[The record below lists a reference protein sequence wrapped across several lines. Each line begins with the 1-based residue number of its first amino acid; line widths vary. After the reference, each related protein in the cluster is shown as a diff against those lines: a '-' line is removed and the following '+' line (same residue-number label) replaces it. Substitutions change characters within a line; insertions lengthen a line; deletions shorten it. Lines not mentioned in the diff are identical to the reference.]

1 MVNHSQLM
9 IPYLENVFTE
19 MGLTFTDEQME
30 LFAKYDDFLIDYNT
44 KINLTRIIDPREV
57 AVKHFGDSLTLLTQ
71 DVLPQGASI
80 VDVGT
85 GAGFPGIPLAISR
98 PDLQITLMDSLR
110 KRIEF
115 LRELIQALGI
125 TNVTLVWGRA
135 EELGQTPQY
144 RDRFDIVIARA
155 VAPLR
160 VLVEL
165 CLPLTKTN
173 GVFLAMKG
181 PKAEEEVE
189 AATNA
194 LKIIG
199 GKLIGTRIVVL
210 PLLKE
215 MRTLVHI
222 LKNRPTPRE
231 YPRKAGTPERQPI

>member
-1 MVNHSQLM
+1 MVSHSQLM

-80 VDVGT
+80 ADVGT

-135 EELGQTPQY
+135 EELGQNPQY
-144 RDRFDIVIARA
+144 RNRFDIVIARA

>member
-1 MVNHSQLM
+1 MSHSQLM

-80 VDVGT
+80 ADVGT

-135 EELGQTPQY
+135 EELGQNPQY

>member
-1 MVNHSQLM
+1 MNHSQLM

-80 VDVGT
+80 ADVGT

-135 EELGQTPQY
+135 EELGQNPQY
-144 RDRFDIVIARA
+144 RNRFDIVIARA

>member
-80 VDVGT
+80 ADVGT

-135 EELGQTPQY
+135 EELGQNPQY

>member
-1 MVNHSQLM
+1 MNHSQLM

-57 AVKHFGDSLTLLTQ
+57 AVKHFGDSLTILTQ

-80 VDVGT
+80 ADVGT

-231 YPRKAGTPERQPI
+231 YPRKAGTQERQPI

>member
-1 MVNHSQLM
+1 MNHSQLM

-80 VDVGT
+80 ADVGT

-155 VAPLR
+155 VAPFR

>member
-1 MVNHSQLM
+1 MVSHSQLM

-80 VDVGT
+80 ADVGT

>member
-1 MVNHSQLM
+1 MSHSQLM

-80 VDVGT
+80 ADVGT

-155 VAPLR
+155 VAPFR

>member
-1 MVNHSQLM
+1 MSHSQLM

-80 VDVGT
+80 ADVGT

-135 EELGQTPQY
+135 EELGQNPQY
-144 RDRFDIVIARA
+144 RNRFDIVIARA

-199 GKLIGTRIVVL
+199 GKLIGPRIVVL

>member
-1 MVNHSQLM
+1 MNHSQLM

-80 VDVGT
+80 ADVGT

-115 LRELIQALGI
+115 LRELIQTLGI

-135 EELGQTPQY
+135 EELGQNPQY

>member
-1 MVNHSQLM
+1 MNHSQLM

-57 AVKHFGDSLTLLTQ
+57 AVKHFGDSLTILTQ

-80 VDVGT
+80 ADVGT

-135 EELGQTPQY
+135 EELGQNPQY

-215 MRTLVHI
+215 MRTLIHI
-222 LKNRPTPRE
+222 LKNRPAPRE

>member
-1 MVNHSQLM
+1 MSHSQLM

-57 AVKHFGDSLTLLTQ
+57 AVKHFGDSLTILTQ

-80 VDVGT
+80 ADVGT

-135 EELGQTPQY
+135 EELGQNPQY

-215 MRTLVHI
+215 MRTLIHI
-222 LKNRPTPRE
+222 LKNRPAPRE

>member
-1 MVNHSQLM
+1 MNHSQLM

-30 LFAKYDDFLIDYNT
+30 LFAQYDDFLIDYNT

-80 VDVGT
+80 ADVGT

-135 EELGQTPQY
+135 EELGQNPQY

-173 GVFLAMKG
+173 GVFFAMKG

>member
-1 MVNHSQLM
+1 MNHSQLM

-80 VDVGT
+80 ADVGT

-135 EELGQTPQY
+135 EELGQNPQY

>member
-1 MVNHSQLM
+1 MNHSQLM

-80 VDVGT
+80 ADVGT

-135 EELGQTPQY
+135 EELGQNPQH